1 MTGTTVD
8 PLLSEANTLWDM
20 RPVITPAEASRL
32 DMGSD
37 DSVEILMERAGL
49 GVALTAVRMGAG
61 YGSKVIVLTGP
72 GNNGGDG
79 FVAARHLKQ
88 RGVEVE
94 VHALGYPKGDDAPA
108 RKAGIAAVHAGVRV
122 VPLGEPESADLVIDA
137 LFGAGFRGS
146 LPDIAIP
153 WIAHS
158 APVLA
163 VDLASGLNGFDGSVA
178 GPAFTAEVTV
188 TFDFAKVGHLVGEGP
203 SRTGEL
209 HIVPIGLI
217 DPKPEFMMC
226 DAEDAPV
233 PTRSGDAHKWS
244 AGSVVVVGG
253 SAGLVGAAVMA
264 SEAALRFGAGAVR
277 LIVPTGL
284 RAEAAAGRPGLMTMG
299 IGDADSFGPSD
310 VDQILEA
317 TGRFDV
323 LVLGPGIGRGR
334 GTLIEALLERWER
347 PLVLDA
353 DGIGGA
359 SISALTARAA
369 PTIITPHA
377 GEFERLSGSLP
388 TPAAAFAVA
397 SETGSVVLLKGNPTF
412 IGGEQR
418 WAVDSGGPE
427 LATIG
432 TGDVLAGMIGALVA
446 RGLDAEVAARSAA
459 YRHGRA
465 GKHLASVTSVTAMG
479 LLDEIGRWAN

>member
-1 MTGTTVD
+1 M
-8 PLLSEANTLWDM
+8 
-20 RPVITPAEASRL
+20 AS
-32 DMGSD
+32 DEP
-37 DSVEILMERAGL
+37 VEILMERAGL
-49 GVALTAVRMGAG
+49 GVALTAVRMGIG
-61 YGSKVIVLTGP
+61 YGSKVIVLAGP

-79 FVAARHLKQ
+79 YVAARHLKQ

-108 RKAGIAAVHAGVRV
+108 RKAAVAAVDAGVRI
-122 VPLGEPESADLVIDA
+122 VPLGEPEPADLVIDA

-146 LPDIAIP
+146 LPDDVVP
-153 WIAHS
+153 WIGHP

-163 VDLASGLNGFDGSVA
+163 VDLASGLNGLDGSVV
-178 GPAFTAEVTV
+178 GPAFTAEATV
-188 TFDFAKVGHLVGEGP
+188 AFDFAKVGHLVGEGP
-203 SRTGEL
+203 SRSGEL
-209 HIVPIGLI
+209 HVVPIGL
-217 DPKPEFMMC
+217 PEPNPEFMLC

-233 PTRSGDAHKWS
+233 PTRSQDAHKWS

-277 LIVPTGL
+277 LIVPAGL
-284 RAEAAAGRPGLMTMG
+284 REEAAAGRPGLMTMG
-299 IGDADSFGPSD
+299 IGGADSFGPSD
-310 VDQILEA
+310 VGQILEA
-317 TGRFDV
+317 LGRFDV
-323 LVLGPGIGRGR
+323 LVLGPGIGTGR
-334 GTLIEALLERWER
+334 GTLIETVLERWER

-353 DGIGGA
+353 DGIRGA
-359 SISALTARAA
+359 SITALAARSA
-369 PTIITPHA
+369 PTIVTPHA
-377 GEFERLSGSLP
+377 GEFERLSGSP
-388 TPAAAFAVA
+388 TTPTAAFAVA
-397 SETGSVVLLKGNPTF
+397 AETGSVVLLKGNPTF

-446 RGLDAEVAARSAA
+446 RGLDPEVAARSAA
-459 YRHGRA
+459 YRHGLA
-465 GKHLASVTSVTAMG
+465 GKHLAAVTSVTAMG

>member
-1 MTGTTVD
+1 MASDQSVGT
-8 PLLSEANTLWDM
+8 
-20 RPVITPAEASRL
+20 
-32 DMGSD
+32 
-37 DSVEILMERAGL
+37 LMERAGL
-49 GVALTAVRMGAG
+49 GVALTAVRMGAA
-61 YGSKVIVLTGP
+61 YGSKVIVLAGP

-79 FVAARHLKQ
+79 YVAARHLKQ

-108 RKAGIAAVHAGVRV
+108 RKAAVTAVDAGVQV
-122 VPLGEPESADLVIDA
+122 VPLGDPESADLIIDA

-146 LPDIAIP
+146 LPDDAVP
-153 WIAHS
+153 WIGHP

-163 VDLASGLNGFDGSVA
+163 VDLASGLDGLDGSVA
-178 GPAFTAEVTV
+178 GPAFTAEATV
-188 TFDFAKVGHLVGEGP
+188 AFDFAKVGHFLGEGP

-209 HIVPIGLI
+209 HVVPIGLP
-217 DPKPEFMMC
+217 DPEPEFMMC
-226 DAEDAPV
+226 DAEDSPV
-233 PTRSGDAHKWS
+233 PIRSQDAHKWS
-244 AGSVVVVGG
+244 VGSVVVVGG
-253 SAGLVGAAVMA
+253 SVGLVGAAVMA

-299 IGDADSFGPSD
+299 IGGTDSFGPSD
-310 VDQILEA
+310 VGQILEA
-317 TGRFDV
+317 LGRFDV
-323 LVLGPGIGRGR
+323 LVLGPGLGRGR
-334 GTLIEALLERWER
+334 GTLVGTILERWER

-353 DGIGGA
+353 DGISGA
-359 SISALTARAA
+359 SISTLVARSA

-377 GEFERLSGSLP
+377 GEFERLSGS
-388 TPAAAFAVA
+388 PATAPAAFALA
-397 SETGSVVLLKGNPTF
+397 ADTGSVVLLKGNPTF

-446 RGLDAEVAARSAA
+446 CGLDPEVAARSAA
-459 YRHGRA
+459 YRHGLA
-465 GKHLASVTSVTAMG
+465 GKHLAAVTSVTAMG